1 MNRLKAFGNSVIYV
15 IISKLIQV
23 LAVVVAG
30 IYFTVKLNVYGTSE
44 EDLYSFFASHSLLIT
59 IIAWV
64 VTFGIILLIYLIS
77 KNSFINETNL
87 NKRISFKT
95 IAICI
100 VCGIGINIAID
111 GILTM
116 ININELVPEYE
127 ELMASISNNNFYIT
141 LISVGILAPIFEELL
156 YRGIVLNKLRNGFSI
171 FGAVMIQ
178 AIFFGIGHMNLVQG
192 TYAFLIGIILGY
204 VVVWTGSLYSS
215 IILHIVINS
224 FTTIISNMQGKEIG
238 YNYLL
243 TFIGTGVLLT
253 IIGLR
258 IIYVMSEKKE
268 NDIIEFID

>member
-15 IISKLIQV
+15 VISKLIQV
-23 LAVVVAG
+23 LAVIVAG
-30 IYFTVKLNVYGTSE
+30 IYFTMKLNMYGTTG
-44 EDLYSFFASHSLLIT
+44 EDLYSFFANHSLLIT

-64 VTFGIILLIYLIS
+64 VTFGIILLIYIIS
-77 KNSFINETNL
+77 KKKFINETNL
-87 NKRISFKT
+87 NKKLPLKT
-95 IAICI
+95 IVICV

-111 GILTM
+111 GILTL
-116 ININELVPEYE
+116 ININELAPEYE
-127 ELMASISNNNFYIT
+127 ELMASISSNNFYIT
-141 LISVGILAPIFEELL
+141 LISVGVLAPIFEELL
-156 YRGIVLNKLRNGFSI
+156 YRGIVLNKLRNGFGA

-178 AIFFGIGHMNLVQG
+178 ALFFGIGHMNLVQG

-204 VVVWTGSLYSS
+204 VVIWTGSLYSS

-224 FTTIISNMQGKEIG
+224 LSTIISNMQGKAIG

-258 IIYVMSEKKE
+258 IIYMISEKKE
-268 NDIIEFID
+268 TDVIELID